1 MRKVLVVEDEFLIRL
16 TVIDALEEAGFE
28 VIVAATADD
37 ALQII
42 EDHTI
47 HLLFTDIQMPGR
59 LSGVDLAKVVAERFP
74 EAGILVASG
83 RMRPDELAQLGRVSV
98 ETIRFFN
105 GDLAAE
111 GDVYETITSL
121 AIRT

>member
-16 TVIDALEEAGFE
+16 TVIDALEDAGFE
-28 VIVAATADD
+28 VIEAATADD
-37 ALQII
+37 ALKII

-59 LSGVDLAKVVAERFP
+59 LTGVELAKVVAERFP

-83 RMRPDELAQLGRVSV
+83 RMRPDEL
-98 ETIRFFN
+98 
-105 GDLAAE
+105 DLPRSAE
-111 GDVYETITSL
+111 FLSKPYDFSTVISRLKAMSTKG
-121 AIRT
+121 